1 MSPKKKSAAKKSP
14 ARRGGARPAAKGPGA
29 GGLPVNPTIQDL
41 RARIDDVDSMI
52 FSLLSERAGLVKV
65 VGQAK
70 KENGGPIHVP
80 ERERRILDR
89 LLAENPGLLSRPA
102 VESVFREIF
111 SVCLALEKPL
121 RIAYLGPE
129 GTFCH
134 QAARKHFGRQPEF
147 VAFEPLSEVVAAAE
161 KEAVDY
167 AVVPIE
173 NSSEGAINET
183 MDALLESRSRIC
195 AEVVVPVRHQFL
207 RARGAPGRVE
217 RIYAHPQAQAQCRG
231 WLKNNFAQ
239 TEIVPATSNSRAAQ
253 LAKDDPSSAAIG
265 TKLAAESL
273 GLEIAA
279 GDIQDRADNQTR
291 FVVLGRQE
299 TDPSGNDK
307 TSLVLQV
314 KDEPGVL
321 YKILAPLAAAKVSLT
336 GIESRPA
343 RGRPWEYL
351 FYVDVAGHAA
361 DPRLAGPLKEIE
373 RRCNFFKILG
383 AYPRALDEGA
393 LAEKA

>member
-1 MSPKKKSAAKKSP
+1 MSSKKKSAGKKSP
-14 ARRGGARPAAKGPGA
+14 AKRAGARPAAR
-29 GGLPVNPTIQDL
+29 GLRINPTIQDM
-41 RARIDDVDSMI
+41 RTRIDYVDSMI
-52 FSLLSERAGLVKV
+52 FALLGERAGLVKV

-80 ERERRILDR
+80 ERERQILDR
-89 LLAENPGLLSRPA
+89 LLAENPGLLSRQA

-183 MDALLESRSRIC
+183 MDALLECRSRIC

-207 RARGAPGRVE
+207 RAQGAPARVE

-231 WLKNNFAQ
+231 WLKNHFAQ

-265 TKLAAESL
+265 TRLAAESL
-273 GLEIAA
+273 GLDIVAS
-279 GDIQDRADNQTR
+279 DIQDRADNRTR
-291 FVVLGRQE
+291 FVVLARQE
-299 TDPSGNDK
+299 TAPSGNDK

-314 KDEPGVL
+314 KDEPGIL

-351 FYVDVAGHAA
+351 FYVDVAAHAA
-361 DPRLAGPLKEIE
+361 DPRLAKPLKEIE

-383 AYPRALDEGA
+383 AYPRALDERA
-393 LAEKA
+393 